1 MIIKFVFLIV
11 LFMAHYNF
19 KPTNSNLIVKML
31 IQFNAKSHNDIEN
44 SKSSKSE
51 ARRLFNA
58 TGRTLISTFERNQI
72 NKGCRCGNDGCTL
85 RRASSTSIAGKFREL
100 STYFR
105 CSLR

>member
-72 NKGCRCGNDGCTL
+72 NKGCIMCRSCTL